1 MRVEKERMR
10 KKKIQ
15 KSMLKSVSKMITG
28 LNIDRKIEGDVE
40 NKEDQG
46 EIDEPN
52 KNLKGILKRKRT

>member
-1 MRVEKERMR
+1 MR